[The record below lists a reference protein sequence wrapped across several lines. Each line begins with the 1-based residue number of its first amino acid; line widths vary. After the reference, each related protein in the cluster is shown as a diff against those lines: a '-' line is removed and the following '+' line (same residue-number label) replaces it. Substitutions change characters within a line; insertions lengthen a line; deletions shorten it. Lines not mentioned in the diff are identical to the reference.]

1 MSVPSSPYA
10 TQKDDCSGAVFLQS
24 RKGKIMKAEWILD
37 YDHTTDKC
45 YKRPGCPECQA
56 PVGEDGKCFSC
67 GVQYAL
73 DDEMTAWFNDM
84 SQSKTEIT
92 KCWKCGED
100 NCLETMYYKN
110 PVSREWQAANGICR
124 KCGMRFIV

>member
-1 MSVPSSPYA
+1 MSVRTSPGEV
-10 TQKDDCSGAVFLQS
+10 QKVGCSGAVFLQS
-24 RKGKIMKAEWILD
+24 RKGKTMKAEWILD

-45 YKRPGCPECQA
+45 YKRPGCPECNA
-56 PVGEDGKCFSC
+56 PVGEDGVCFSC

-92 KCWKCGED
+92 KCWKCGAD

-110 PVSREWQAANGICR
+110 PVTREWQAANGMCR